1 MSQSYTNI
9 PHKETGDTLAA
20 DEFNEMVEMG
30 NTNSRSGLVYGHIG
44 VTAASPVEAT
54 TINFIDVDTWTFDV
68 QVAGTYTILVTVEWQ
83 FNVTNAD
90 AIFRFDVNDAIGFE
104 INQEP
109 KDVTNNIFFTSFAM
123 VDLDVG
129 LNTVKLKARKEI
141 AGDINK
147 PVIINSNRFSAQK
160 VDVLS

>member
-20 DEFNEMVEMG
+20 DEFNEMVEIG
-30 NTNSRSGLVYGHIG
+30 NANSQSGLVYGHVG
-44 VTAASPVEAT
+44 VTSDSPVEAT
-54 TINFIDVDTWTFDV
+54 TENFIDVDTWTFDV
-68 QVAGTYTILVTVEWQ
+68 QVAGTYNIFVTVEWK
-83 FNVTNAD
+83 FAVTNQD
-90 AIFRFDVNDAIGFE
+90 AVFRFDVNDLVGLE

-109 KDVTNNIFFTSFAM
+109 KDASNHVFFTSFAM
-123 VDLDVG
+123 VDLNTG
-129 LNTVKLKARKEI
+129 INTVKLKARKEL

-147 PVIINSNRFSAQK
+147 PVQIFSNRFTAQK